1 VFDETLAP
9 LPRTSQLFRVSDTVT
24 ARRWNSFVCPGCR
37 CVFRVPRD
45 HDGQGVVCPAC
56 RIMLRLP
63 GLDDELPPLMAQPA
77 AGVAGPV
84 EAEEY
89 DDEMASDEAMTAVRS
104 DRNFIAILAV
114 AAVVLVGI
122 VAWWMVPEK
131 KPPVPVAEATAP
143 MPAPAVSTTTTTPG
157 GVAVAPPKPLVIE
170 IESVVKAFL
179 EARTREDA
187 LAMVVDPAAT
197 ATKWDAWLAGET
209 YRAPGFQGIVGEPA
223 TLGTDEGAS
232 SAVQVR
238 TGDFKVREIALL
250 RGDGHLKVDW
260 DSWAGWS
267 EMSWE
272 DFRTKKPVEPVL
284 FRVQLSDV
292 EYFNFDFRDDNE
304 WSSYRLE
311 SRDGMESLYGYVPRT
326 SGLDQRVRPADAKEK
341 MKWVLKLKFPPDAT
355 RDNQVL
361 IDSVVAE
368 GWVVKPEGKE

>member
-1 VFDETLAP
+1 
-9 LPRTSQLFRVSDTVT
+9 
-24 ARRWNSFVCPGCR
+24 
-37 CVFRVPRD
+37 
-45 HDGQGVVCPAC
+45 
-56 RIMLRLP
+56 MLRLP
-63 GLDDELPPLMAQPA
+63 GPEDELPPLMAQPA
-77 AGVAGPV
+77 VGVAEPV

-89 DDEMASDEAMTAVRS
+89 DDEMASDEAMTAARS

-114 AAVVLVGI
+114 AAVFLVGI

-131 KPPVPVAEATAP
+131 KV
-143 MPAPAVSTTTTTPG
+143 PAPVTETAAPSSAQPAAASTETPG
-157 GVAVAPPKPLVIE
+157 SVTVAPPKPLVIE
-170 IESVVKAFL
+170 IESVVKTFL

-187 LAMVVDPAAT
+187 LAVVVDPDAT
-197 ATKWDAWLAGET
+197 ASKWDAWLAGES

-223 TLGTDEGAS
+223 TLGTGEGAS
-232 SAVQVR
+232 SSVQVR

-250 RGDGHLKVDW
+250 RRDGHMKVDW

-311 SRDGMESLYGYVPRT
+311 SQDGMESLYGYVPRT
-326 SGLDQRVRPADAKEK
+326 SSLDQRVRPVDTKEK
-341 MKWVLKLKFPPDAT
+341 IKWVLKLKFPPDAT

-368 GWVVKPEGKE
+368 GWLVGRKGKE